1 MIDQGR
7 DAETVPLARITALP
21 PTDTIHR
28 EPDADAETV
37 SFAAL
42 GAQSA
47 SVADAATAPLVAV
60 AARSTAALRTHHAPD
75 VGDTD
80 TDADELR
87 SYLREL
93 SGGHVVDIRP
103 SGPVFAPLPARRASR
118 TDGLQHALPQGA
130 RRTIAALTAGWAA
143 TFVGFVVWWL
153 LPSHRI
159 SVVGFVVNSALLLAV
174 LSLSIYFL
182 QAVNRMR
189 RVDPNLPL
197 PDVRVAMVVTKAPSE
212 PWPLLRTTLE
222 AMLTQ
227 DYPGHYDVWLA
238 DEDPGDETVAWCA
251 DRGVSIS
258 TRRHDSRY
266 QRTTWPHR
274 RRCKEGNLA
283 YFYDHYGYE
292 RYDVVSQ
299 LDSDHVPDR
308 GYLRE
313 IVRPFADPAVG
324 YVAAP
329 SVCDANSDLSWTVR
343 GRPHDEAMFHGAQ
356 QLGFNGDGTPVC
368 IGSHYAVRTAALRQI
383 GGLGPDLAED
393 FTTSYLLNVAGWRGA
408 FAIDAS
414 ARGDGPPDFAAMV
427 TQEFQW
433 AHSLTTVFFGL
444 VLRTCRALP
453 RRLAA
458 QFLFQSGFDI
468 LLALMSVGGLSLFAV
483 ACVTGSPWVSVH
495 FVIFFG
501 LWFALNGWMLLVG
514 LVVRRNGLLRPAD
527 APIVSWERALYAA
540 SRWPFILLGVVVATV
555 ERVVPR
561 TVDFKVTPKGTTGP
575 QVFPVRL
582 VLPFCIVAVVL
593 AICAAAGLDS
603 PPVVGYVGLS
613 LLTAATQVTVATL
626 VTVLHARDTQR
637 LTTVSV
643 TAAVR
648 LVRAPLLL
656 CAASAVPVALV
667 AFVYLSH
674 LVKVL

>member
-1 MIDQGR
+1 MRQLTGPDVDPG
-7 DAETVPLARITALP
+7 PLAGHAPAEPVRR
-21 PTDTIHR
+21 HR
-28 EPDADAETV
+28 APDVADAET
-37 SFAAL
+37 
-42 GAQSA
+42 
-47 SVADAATAPLVAV
+47 DAE
-60 AARSTAALRTHHAPD
+60 
-75 VGDTD
+75 
-80 TDADELR
+80 ELR
-87 SYLREL
+87 AYLYDL
-93 SGGHVVDIRP
+93 SGGRVVDVRP
-103 SGPVFAPLPARRASR
+103 SGPVFGPLPPRRTAVPGMLHR
-118 TDGLQHALPQGA
+118 RLPRGSA
-130 RRTIAALTAGWAA
+130 RTIAWLTAGWVV
-143 TFVGFVVWWL
+143 TFAGFVVWWL
-153 LPSHRI
+153 LPAHRI
-159 SVVGFVVNSALLLAV
+159 SMLGFVVNSVLLLAI

-189 RVDPNLPL
+189 SLEAGITPPRL
-197 PDVRVAMVVTKAPSE
+197 RVAMIVTKAPSE
-212 PWPLLRTTLE
+212 PWPLVRTTLE
-222 AMLTQ
+222 AMLAQ
-227 DYPGHYDVWLA
+227 HYLGDHDIWLA
-238 DEDPGDETVAWCA
+238 DEDPSDETVAWCTA
-251 DRGVSIS
+251 RGVFIS
-258 TRRHDSRY
+258 TRKHDSRY
-266 QRTTWPHR
+266 QRTTWPRR

-292 RYDVVSQ
+292 NYDVVSQ

-313 IVRPFADPAVG
+313 IVRHFADPAVG

-329 SVCDANSDLSWTVR
+329 SVCDANADVSWTVR

-408 FAIDAS
+408 FAIDAA

-444 VLRTCRALP
+444 VLRTCRVLP

-458 QFLFQSGFDI
+458 QFVFQSGFDM

-483 ACVTGSPWVSVH
+483 ACATGSPWVSVH
-495 FVIFFG
+495 FVVFFG
-501 LWFALNGWMLLVG
+501 LWFALAGWMLLVSV
-514 LVVRRNGLLRPAD
+514 VVRRGGLMRPAD
-527 APIVSWERALYAA
+527 APIVSWERGLYAA
-540 SRWPFILLGVVVATV
+540 SRWPFLLLGVVVAMV

-561 TVDFKVTPKGTTGP
+561 TVDFKVTPKGSSGP

-582 VLPFCIVAVVL
+582 VLPFCVTALVL
-593 AICAAAGLDS
+593 TACAAAGLDS

-613 LLTAATQVTVATL
+613 LLTASGQTAVATL
-626 VTVLHARDTQR
+626 VTVLHARDTR
-637 LTTVSV
+637 RRTAVSV
-643 TAAVR
+643 AAAAR
-648 LVRAPLLL
+648 LVRAPLLV
-656 CAASAVPVALV
+656 CAVSAVPVAVV